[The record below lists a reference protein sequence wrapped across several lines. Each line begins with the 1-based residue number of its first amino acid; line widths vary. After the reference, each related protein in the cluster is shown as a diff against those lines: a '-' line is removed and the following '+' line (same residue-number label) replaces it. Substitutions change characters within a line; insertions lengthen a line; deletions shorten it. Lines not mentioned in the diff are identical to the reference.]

1 MASAGRN
8 STDCTQCQQITK
20 VVAAAAATTH
30 SVNDTR
36 ELCTHLQ
43 AHSWNIG
50 HDSSWALFVTFARE
64 AAFTPDGQ
72 SPCLP
77 SQVSIIAASILEAS
91 VDLWRQTPQSPLQS
105 ARLLA
110 VLQFAIWLSTNPTNS
125 RVLAHHSACLQISK
139 LLNAFHSPCISKRN
153 QQRNVPSQSDIRSYQ
168 WRSSPSHAAA
178 VASSAWSKRAP
189 ATVDADDIAYGIF
202 CFTAVLCEQLYDA
215 DRACA
220 RFLQHGIAVAP
231 SNASADKNS
240 SASSILSQ
248 CMCVLQKL
256 DLTRLQT
263 QFSPILVA
271 LCHVIGSIVVSV
283 DAQQLGTLAIPE
295 QLANILNQLDSEDA
309 YMVWRLLELIRL
321 CSVPWDPKVQAAVD
335 RLWQAVSVRPV
346 EHLQNYVKFNTASSP
361 ANCPLFPVESDVDQQ
376 YAALCHSRIPVEPS
390 KLNNSLDQV
399 DDPFSETRLRRYFD
413 VVLTQID
420 HSLRMPIAA
429 DLAVKVLV
437 PIHRAFL
444 NYPIGDQC
452 SAGNGQFWF
461 EYARLLWQLW
471 SLDSAIKQAVFGG
484 VNVEIWNRLL
494 SLLNSTGEFSRSMPA
509 SKLVQQV
516 AVVAGWL
523 VANVTLP
530 PPVYKLIFSK
540 LAEALL
546 ADDRMDIARAAA
558 QGLAVISQTNAQW
571 FRQLLHETQSA
582 CFLLAAIW
590 KCRSKD
596 ALNCSSDS
604 LSVVS
609 LSEESIA
616 DLRWDTQLL
625 GIVVYMLRTAVSTE
639 DVVIQQIANMDHVPG
654 SKLKCMHILHEL
666 AADTSFAV
674 SELAIDVATKTL
686 CWLLSCAEAS
696 ATAGPDAA
704 LVWSQY
710 VTKWITDTPSSRC
723 AYFLKRYRECLVDA
737 ALAAGA
743 EKIHTLIVESG
754 AIESLLELT
763 QKITLL
769 DLCFDKGFEPPSDN
783 GNNDSESDGSSGNEL
798 PGTIL
803 GETLKL
809 LALLIHGS
817 SRFTSRFSDANGYGK
832 VHAAIVKHSAGACAA
847 DMAQGVLAL
856 LSGST
861 DPENCCCWK
870 SLAIDRNWL
879 RTLAALY
886 SGMPLSECTAVLR
899 FIVLWCENCRQARW
913 WWSQSTIVRQSIER
927 LYQGD
932 CKCAAEYIHYLG
944 RLVASVMSM
953 STCASDVKLLLRALV
968 SGLGEETAEAAK
980 CTLVMR
986 QTLSQAFVRCAQ
998 KESGSSY
1005 FVMDHAAL
1013 HAPYFRHIPEHGFT
1027 FSLWIWPEL
1036 LSFEQQ
1042 LPVEQ
1047 RGLSLA
1053 AISNAQ
1059 QSAAISSHL
1068 AKDRG
1073 MVLNL
1078 RTASEDEIGIAYNYS
1093 TECIELRIKADGLSI
1108 SCSDK
1113 LVCANRWHSVMLCYA
1128 PSKRGWSPFGS
1139 SNVRLYIDGAQ
1150 AYKGAI
1156 PYIDCTAYRTCTLGR
1171 MQGRLASVRMFD
1183 GLLRS
1188 GEIEL
1193 LHHLGPRHTSQL
1205 RKQQLLDPSV
1215 RWSTLMQ
1222 LPNAPLSS
1230 SLSPSITKDIS
1241 ELFSSGTLSS
1251 RLLLSLDANA
1261 TTETSCLDLSPIGIC
1276 QTVVRENM
1284 RFDEQTPSSS
1294 YTSEASNRTRMAEA
1308 AQPWQIHGDLLAI
1321 NTTTI
1326 HQLLPCVGGV
1336 EAMFMFLLHL
1346 DWIYPDPVDE
1356 CDKSLELFFYFLRN
1370 LLRGNPQLLAN
1381 IKAQIVWI
1389 SRVIQCLPDLSS
1401 QLTMDVL
1408 RAIQSFQTA
1417 LDIQGGNLPSV
1428 SAETSLLWGQVHR
1441 ELVLNFSIWR
1451 QASMECQLQYLKEVQ
1466 RLLCDGQTK
1475 QGKRSNAAAGIS
1487 KQEGKV
1493 RWILRVLFDF
1503 YPYDTSQHHR
1513 TRSLSARPNTPSST
1527 AGTPFSGYET
1537 LVLPANKTTGECML
1551 THAQTKQLR
1560 AILLRTLELF
1570 LTAAEDGV
1578 EAFDISHLVQHLL
1591 YACNRDTVHTS
1602 ELLQMLFRCL
1612 ADGSTNAGN
1621 LASKL
1626 LGAGSLD
1633 VLAHIIECDDDGMA
1647 ADALNIVVLLL
1658 TMSDA
1663 SHKQESTASRITNS
1677 LRGRVS
1683 VVVDEEQVLKLLA
1696 LVRTKRSLTPALYQS
1711 LLVLALRD
1719 HAALLASVNI
1729 ETKPISPYDAAD
1741 TPASYVTP
1749 LPARLIQDVATWLT
1763 ILELANAPETDPA
1776 VRVVVMRDFHV
1787 LLKDEPANFERLV
1800 TVKSSLLHLLVTVV
1814 VLGGFIVDKID
1825 DPSHQLPD
1833 AYAKAMGHLEL
1844 VPHTTLDIHMQ
1855 NLAVGHIRARK
1866 AWVQQ
1871 RMDQLTLD
1879 SADMLLVQAQT
1890 ELMTRTL
1897 EWSQAAQQLIEIL
1910 AVQPDYADQINRAI
1924 VALWALTPTGSLPL
1938 AVQLLSQV
1946 ISRAALQLNESAGH
1960 SREWLQNACLLS
1972 QHVLD
1977 MLFNYRQFQEYVAYH
1992 HEQLKLLSTTAGQ
2005 SGVRATEDVYH
2016 SQHSPWDDIPQL
2028 ARDLSEFM
2036 LLLNARGVPMC
2047 LQMLRLAVS
2056 GIRSMHIQRVDES
2069 LHYLLRLLEQHSS
2082 QSTVFCCSGNC
2093 GIAEQSLAVLGYV
2106 HEAFIFAREQNSS
2119 VADRWSHQYLDI
2131 FQKLRTYAQLDQPP
2145 DWKRFIQSIEW
2156 QDFYRMQLMPAMR
2169 SAEEEE
2175 MRLAKRSR
2183 FSGILHDLL
2192 VRTQKSDAKQVR
2204 EARNAQTAVASSTQF
2219 MGVEESMQIS
2229 DSDGRWLQSWRQR
2242 MQALAGPRGPWQP
2255 FAKTDS
2261 SQQRWILDMAENN
2274 QRMRRRLIKNVNYED
2289 HRVAASRRDRTG
2301 QCQAEPTNSDCFPSV
2316 PSADLSEEYEIIDF
2330 SALSEAAS
2338 GPDTASFSTFGE
2350 RIALLGCVYGRIEL
2364 AQSYLR
2370 FVVERD
2376 SNGRAKQLS
2385 RSAAIDTHS
2394 SDDKHPRAVYAEL
2407 NRDYCWQ
2414 LSDIQ
2419 QVHFRRY
2426 MMRSS
2431 ALEIFFRD
2439 RTSVLL
2445 NFAAKKTLMQLV
2457 WKLTSLPAVNCQLA
2471 LSDIRPPPVLLRRL
2485 KLTEHWQ
2492 RGELSNFDYLMGLN
2506 TVAGRSYNDLSQ
2518 YPVFPWIIRDY
2529 TSKWLDLTSSKTFRD
2544 LSRPMGALN
2553 EKRLKHFIER
2563 YESFEDPS
2571 GRIKKFHYGTHYS
2584 SAASVAYYLV
2594 RMEPFASVHV
2604 SLQSGKFDHAD
2615 RQFHS
2620 IADTWN
2626 SCVTSSGDVKELIPE
2641 FYYLPEFLVNHN
2653 SLNLGQKQDGTCLGD
2668 VQLPPWAATPE
2679 EFIHINR
2686 QALESEYVSANLHKW
2701 IDLIFGYKQRGVE
2714 AVKAH
2719 NVFYYLTYE
2728 GAVNIDAVQD
2738 PVERA
2743 SIESQINYF
2752 GQTPTQLFATPHP
2765 PRQVRM
2771 TSSPYSP
2778 LVSPS
2783 GKVQQFVLQA
2793 SHRDIAFVSSGGGVS
2808 PTSPLVPWSGTASRH
2823 SRVAEPNSGTVV
2835 LVDSC
2840 GRLSVYDMKVLVGDT
2855 GRLQLVMDPKIEG
2868 YYIPAA
2874 ASPPSYRQQLV
2885 HASGRPTSYAVVSNA
2900 PDMVVSCAHLDKA
2913 IRFISLQQAPSS
2925 SLSSNMTNAYASAV
2939 VSSMSTS
2946 GTSNSGKGDSQKR
2959 VFGGL
2964 FGSSSSSSRS
2974 ESIHTS
2980 LAARLLEFVPP
2991 AMYLPD
2997 QPTCV
3002 SVGGQYMAVG
3012 SEQGT
3017 VAILSAGATSAPLVD
3032 NSAAESSS
3040 WLSAATAGQ
3049 TESSMAASE
3058 KAQWTLQ
3065 HMLCGH
3071 DAAVMDVAINADHD
3085 MVVSASCDGTAIIWA
3100 ARSGQYLQTLTSTAS
3115 PARIERVL
3123 ISAEALILCYSVSG
3137 SNSRDQLDP
3146 CRSLSLPYA
3155 AKDACPAEEVAALHV
3170 YSTNGRHLRTRKLVH
3185 ELCDIALTQ
3194 DGRYGACV
3202 SRDSRVAVFD
3212 AHTLSV
3218 VRQFELP
3225 ACGCSIAW
3233 GTPQQL
3239 VVGCE
3244 GGSIVV
3250 ISAEIY

>member
-1 MASAGRN
+1 MASVGRN
-8 STDCTQCQQITK
+8 STACTQCQQITK
-20 VVAAAAATTH
+20 AAANN
-30 SVNDTR
+30 SNDTR
-36 ELCTHLQ
+36 ALCTHLQ

-50 HDSSWALFVTFARE
+50 NDSSWELFVTFAQQTT
-64 AAFTPDGQ
+64 FTPDGQ
-72 SPCLP
+72 STCLP

-91 VDLWRQTPQSPLQS
+91 VDFWCQTPQTQPVADALRSV
-105 ARLLA
+105 RLLA
-110 VLQFAIWLSTNPTNS
+110 VLQFVIWLGRNRANS
-125 RVLAHHSACLQISK
+125 LVLAHHDAGLQISK
-139 LLNAFHSPCISKRN
+139 LLNAFHSSCISKRN
-153 QQRNVPSQSDIRSYQ
+153 QQRALPSQSDIRSYQ

-178 VASSAWSKRAP
+178 VASLAWSKRAP
-189 ATVDADDIAYGIF
+189 GTVDADDIAYGIF
-202 CFTAVLCEQLYDA
+202 CHTAILCEQLYDS

-220 RFLQHGIAVAP
+220 RFLQNGIAVAP
-231 SNASADKNS
+231 ANSTADKNLQT
-240 SASSILSQ
+240 SATAILSQ
-248 CMCVLQKL
+248 CMGVLQKL
-256 DLTRLQT
+256 DLTKLQT

-271 LCHVIGSIVVSV
+271 LCHAIGSVVISI
-283 DAQQLGTLAIPE
+283 DAQQLGKLAISE
-295 QLANILNQLDSEDA
+295 QLADILNQLDPEDA
-309 YMVWRLLELIRL
+309 YVVWRLLELIRL
-321 CSVPWDPKVQAAVD
+321 CSLPWEPKVQAAVD
-335 RLWQAVSVRPV
+335 RLWQTESVRPA
-346 EHLQNYVKFNTASSP
+346 EHLQDYMEFSIGAVSSS
-361 ANCPLFPVESDVDQQ
+361 ANCLLFSAVPDVDQQ
-376 YAALCHSRIPVEPS
+376 YAALCHSRIPAEPS
-390 KLNNSLDQV
+390 TLNSCLEQV
-399 DDPFSETRLRRYFD
+399 DDSFSETRLRRYFD

-420 HSLRMPIAA
+420 HSSRTPIAA
-429 DLAVKVLV
+429 DLAVKVLE

-444 NYPIGDQC
+444 NYPISDQC

-461 EYARLLWQLW
+461 EYARLLWRLW
-471 SLDSAIKQAVFGG
+471 SLDSAIKQAIFGG
-484 VNVEIWNRLL
+484 ISVEIWNRLL
-494 SLLNSTGEFSRSMPA
+494 SLLNSSVESSRTTPA

-523 VANVTLP
+523 VANVTLS
-530 PPVYKLIFSK
+530 PPVYKLIFSR
-540 LAEALL
+540 LAEGLL
-546 ADDRMDIARAAA
+546 VDDRMDIACAAA
-558 QGLAVISQTNAQW
+558 QGLAVISKANAQW

-582 CFLLAAIW
+582 CFLLATVW
-590 KCRSKD
+590 RRRSRD

-609 LSEESIA
+609 LPEESIS

-625 GIVVYMLRTAVSTE
+625 SIAMYMLRTAISTE
-639 DVVIQQIANMDHVPG
+639 DTIIQQMANMDHIPG
-654 SKLKCMHILHEL
+654 SKLTCMHVLHEL
-666 AADTSFAV
+666 AADTSSSV
-674 SELAIDVATKTL
+674 SDLAIDIATKTL
-686 CWLLSCAEAS
+686 CWLLSCTDTC
-696 ATAGPDAA
+696 ATAEPDTA
-704 LVWSQY
+704 LLWSQC
-710 VTKWITDTPSSRC
+710 VTKWINDAPSTRC

-737 ALAAGA
+737 ALIAGA
-743 EKIHTLIVESG
+743 EKVHTLIIESG

-763 QKITLL
+763 QEITSL
-769 DLCFDKGFEPPSDN
+769 DLYFDKGFELPGDN
-783 GNNDSESDGSSGNEL
+783 GNAADSVQ
-798 PGTIL
+798 PGTLI
-803 GETLKL
+803 GEMLKL

-817 SRFTSRFSDANGYGK
+817 PCFTSRFSDANGYGK

-847 DMAQGVLAL
+847 DMTQGVLAL
-856 LSGST
+856 LSGSI
-861 DPENCCCWK
+861 DPNNCCFWK
-870 SLAIDRNWL
+870 SLTIDRNWL
-879 RTLAALY
+879 RTLTALY
-886 SGMPLSECTAVLR
+886 SSLPIPECTTVLR
-899 FIVLWCENCRQARW
+899 FIVHWCEDCHQARW
-913 WWSQSTIVRQSIER
+913 WWSQSAIVRQSIER
-927 LYQGD
+927 LYRGGHS
-932 CKCAAEYIHYLG
+932 CATEYIHYLG
-944 RLVASVMSM
+944 RLVTTVMSM
-953 STCASDVKLLLRALV
+953 STCAGDVKLLLRTLV
-968 SGLGEETAEAAK
+968 SGLGEQTAEAAK
-980 CTLVMR
+980 CTLMMR
-986 QTLSQAFVRCAQ
+986 QALSQALFRCAQ
-998 KESGSSY
+998 KESGGSY
-1005 FVMDHAAL
+1005 FVMNHATL

-1027 FSLWIWPEL
+1027 FSLWLWPEL
-1036 LSFEQQ
+1036 LSSEQQQ

-1053 AISNAQ
+1053 AIWEVQ
-1059 QSAAISSHL
+1059 QSAAVSSRL
-1068 AKDRG
+1068 PKDRG

-1078 RTASEDEIGIAYNYS
+1078 KTTGDDEISIGYNYS
-1093 TECIELRIKADGLSI
+1093 TECIELHIKADGSSI

-1113 LVCANRWHSVMLCYA
+1113 LVGANCWHSLMLCYA

-1139 SNVRLYIDGAQ
+1139 SNVQLYIDGAQ
-1150 AYKGAI
+1150 AYKGTI
-1156 PYIDCTAYRTCTLGR
+1156 PYIDCTTYRTCTLGKIH
-1171 MQGRLASVRMFD
+1171 GRLASIRMFD
-1183 GLLRS
+1183 GLLRG

-1222 LPNAPLSS
+1222 LPNAPLPT
-1230 SLSPSITKDIS
+1230 SLSPSVIKDIS
-1241 ELFSSGTLSS
+1241 ELFSNGTLSS

-1276 QTVVRENM
+1276 QTIVRENM
-1284 RFDEQTPSSS
+1284 RFDEQMPSSS
-1294 YTSEASNRTRMAEA
+1294 VTSEGSNRARVAEA

-1321 NTTTI
+1321 NSATI

-1336 EAMFMFLLHL
+1336 ETMFLFLLHL
-1346 DWIYPDPVDE
+1346 DWIYPGAVDQ
-1356 CDKSLELFFYFLRN
+1356 CDKPLELFFYFLRD

-1381 IKAQIVWI
+1381 IKAQVVWI
-1389 SRVIQCLPDLSS
+1389 SRVIQCLPDLPS

-1417 LDIQGGNLPSV
+1417 LDIQGGHLPSIHT
-1428 SAETSLLWGQVHR
+1428 ETSLLWSQVQR
-1441 ELVLNFSIWR
+1441 ELVLNFDIWR
-1451 QASMECQLQYLKEVQ
+1451 QASIECQLQYLKEVQ

-1475 QGKRSNAAAGIS
+1475 QGKRNNAAAGIS

-1493 RWILRVLFDF
+1493 RWVLRALFDF
-1503 YPYDTSQHHR
+1503 YPYDTSQHYR
-1513 TRSLSARPNTPSST
+1513 IRSLSARPNTPSST
-1527 AGTPFSGYET
+1527 AGTPFSGCET
-1537 LVLPANKTTGECML
+1537 LVLPTDKTTGRYML

-1560 AILLRTLELF
+1560 SILLCTLEMF
-1570 LTAAEDGV
+1570 LTAVEDRV
-1578 EAFDISHLVQHLL
+1578 EAFDINHLVHHLL
-1591 YACNRDTVHTS
+1591 YACNRDTEHTS

-1626 LGAGSLD
+1626 LGAGGLD
-1633 VLAHIIECDDDGMA
+1633 VLAHIIECDDDAMA
-1647 ADALNIVVLLL
+1647 AEALNIVVLLL

-1663 SHKQESTASRITNS
+1663 THKQESAASRITNS
-1677 LRGRVS
+1677 LRGRVP

-1729 ETKPISPYDAAD
+1729 ETKHMSPYVAVDM
-1741 TPASYVTP
+1741 PASYATP
-1749 LPARLIQDVATWLT
+1749 LPARLIQDVATWLVV
-1763 ILELANAPETDPA
+1763 LELANAPETDPT
-1776 VRVVVMRDFHV
+1776 VRVVVMRDFHL
-1787 LLKDEPANFERLV
+1787 LLKDEPANFERLA

-1814 VLGGFIVDKID
+1814 VLGGFIADKVDD
-1825 DPSHQLPD
+1825 SSHQLPD

-1844 VPHTTLDIHMQ
+1844 VPHTTLDTHMQ

-1866 AWVQQ
+1866 AWVQR

-1879 SADMLLVQAQT
+1879 STDILLVQAQT
-1890 ELMTRTL
+1890 ELMARTL
-1897 EWSQAAQQLIEIL
+1897 EWSQAAQHLIEIL

-1938 AVQLLSQV
+1938 AVQLLSQI
-1946 ISRAALQLNESAGH
+1946 ISRATVQLNESTRH
-1960 SREWLQNACLLS
+1960 SREWLQNVCLLS

-1992 HEQLKLLSTTAGQ
+1992 HEQLKLLSTIAGQ
-2005 SGVRATEDVYH
+2005 GEVRAAEDVYH

-2036 LLLNARGVPMC
+2036 LLLNTRGAPMC
-2047 LQMLRLAVS
+2047 LRILRLTVS
-2056 GIRSMHIQRVDES
+2056 GIRSMHIQRVEES
-2069 LHYLLRLLEQHSS
+2069 LHYLLRLLEQHSL
-2082 QSTVFCCSGNC
+2082 QSPMFCCSGNC
-2093 GIAEQSLAVLGYV
+2093 GIAEQPLAVLGYV
-2106 HEAFIFAREQNSS
+2106 HEAFMFAREQNSS
-2119 VADRWSHQYLDI
+2119 VADRWSHQYMDI
-2131 FQKLRTYAQLDQPP
+2131 FQKLRMYAQLDQPS
-2145 DWKRFIQSIEW
+2145 DWKQFIQSAEW

-2169 SAEEEE
+2169 NAEEEE
-2175 MRLAKRSR
+2175 MRQATKSR
-2183 FSGILHDLL
+2183 FSGMLHDLL
-2192 VRTQKSDAKQVR
+2192 VHTQKYDAKQVR
-2204 EARNAQTAVASSTQF
+2204 EARNAQTAVASSTLS
-2219 MGVEESMQIS
+2219 MGVEESLKIS
-2229 DSDGRWLQSWRQR
+2229 DSDGRWLQPWRQR
-2242 MQALAGPRGPWQP
+2242 MQALAGPRGPLQP
-2255 FAKTDS
+2255 FTKAGS
-2261 SQQRWILDMAENN
+2261 SQQRWILDMAENS

-2338 GPDTASFSTFGE
+2338 GPDTANFSTFGE

-2364 AQSYLR
+2364 AHSYLR
-2370 FVVERD
+2370 FIVERD

-2385 RSAAIDTHS
+2385 RSTATDTHS
-2394 SDDKHPRAVYAEL
+2394 SNDKHPRAVYAEL
-2407 NRDYCWQ
+2407 SRDYCWQ
-2414 LSDIQ
+2414 LSDIH

-2445 NFAAKKTLMQLV
+2445 NFATKKTLMQLV

-2518 YPVFPWIIRDY
+2518 YPVFPWVIRDY
-2529 TSKWLDLTSSKTFRD
+2529 TSKWLDLTNSKTFRD

-2653 SLNLGQKQDGTCLGD
+2653 SLSLGQKQDGTCLGD
-2668 VQLPPWAATPE
+2668 VQLPPWADTPE
-2679 EFIHINR
+2679 EFIRINR

-2701 IDLIFGYKQRGVE
+2701 VDLIFGYKQRGVE
-2714 AVKAH
+2714 AVKAY

-2793 SHRDIAFVSSGGGVS
+2793 SHRDIAFVSSSKGVS
-2808 PTSPLVPWSGTASRH
+2808 STAPLVPWSSTANRH
-2823 SRVAEPNSGTVV
+2823 SSVAESNSGTVV

-2840 GRLSVYDMKVLVGDT
+2840 GRLSIYDMKVLAGDT
-2855 GRLQLVMDPKIEG
+2855 GRLQLVMDPKVEG
-2868 YYIPAA
+2868 YYVSAA

-2885 HASGRPTSYAVVSNA
+2885 RASGRPTSYAVASNA
-2900 PDMVVSCAHLDKA
+2900 SDMVVSCAHLDKA

-2939 VSSMSTS
+2939 VSSMATS
-2946 GTSNSGKGDSQKR
+2946 ETSSSGKGDSQKR
-2959 VFGGL
+2959 SFGGL
-2964 FGSSSSSSRS
+2964 FSGSSRSSNSS

-2980 LAARLLEFVPP
+2980 LAARLLELVPP

-3017 VAILSAGATSAPLVD
+3017 VAILSASATSTPPIGS
-3032 NSAAESSS
+3032 SAVESS
-3040 WLSAATAGQ
+3040 WLSAATIGQ
-3049 TESSMAASE
+3049 TDSSMVVSE

-3071 DAAVMDVAINADHD
+3071 DAAVLDVAINADHD
-3085 MVVSASCDGTAIIWA
+3085 MVVSASSDGTAIIWA
-3100 ARSGQYLQTLTSTAS
+3100 ARSGQYLQTLTSNAS
-3115 PARIERVL
+3115 SARIERVL

-3137 SNSRDQLDP
+3137 SDSCDQLDP
-3146 CRSLSLPYA
+3146 CQSHGLPYA
-3155 AKDACPAEEVAALHV
+3155 AKDTCPAEEVAALHV

-3244 GGSIVV
+3244 GGSMVV